1 MEVYSFNFND
11 HHLWLQHLREHGY
24 VVVKNVVSPEEV
36 DTAKSLVWK
45 WLENLGSGI
54 RRDDVSTW
62 GNANWPG
69 STFLGFMTTYGGG
82 HIEAAWFLRGLK
94 SVREVF
100 GKIYSTNELLTSMDT
115 FIMWRP
121 WWKNPIE
128 DEEWMPIVERIHC
141 DQNPVKKRGFHC
153 VQGMIPLLH
162 VTKETGGLQVVPDTH
177 TDEIQDYLIQN
188 YPSTKLGGDWCQLR
202 IDDKY
207 INRGKLL
214 LADPGDVILWDSRL
228 LHGGLVGTGK
238 KENHPN
244 TDLARLS
251 LTVCMAPASKATP
264 QVLENRRMAFK
275 YGWTLT
281 HWPYEFNVNDMG
293 NTNGSNI
300 KNGKYVPPVLNE
312 EQFKLVG

>member
-1 MEVYSFNFND
+1 MTLV
-11 HHLWLQHLREHGY
+11 HGGMQIGQ
-24 VVVKNVVSPEEV
+24 
-36 DTAKSLVWK
+36 DL
-45 WLENLGSGI
+45 L
-54 RRDDVSTW
+54 
-62 GNANWPG
+62 
-69 STFLGFMTTYGGG
+69 FLGFMTTYGGG

-188 YPSTKLGGDWCQLR
+188 YPSTKLGGDWCRLR